1 MEFKGVLVY
10 FIGCYNLIS
19 NVEKNFIVFLFLFLY
34 FKKIIIIIWVIL
46 KSDLGFFF

>member
-19 NVEKNFIVFLFLFLY
+19 NVENIFIVFLFLFMY
-34 FKKIIIIIWVIL
+34 FKNYNNNLSYL
-46 KSDLGFFF
+46 KE

>member
-19 NVEKNFIVFLFLFLY
+19 NVENIFIVFLFLFLY
-34 FKKIIIIIWVIL
+34 FKNYNNNLSYFKE
-46 KSDLGFFF
+46 